1 MNCNCI
7 SEVEKNLLE
16 NNPKYKKVSI
26 ERGLVIIGDS
36 LVSRVYIAFT
46 LVSESKTGKEK
57 VTKNHIYASFCP
69 FCGKSAKKEES

>member
-1 MNCNCI
+1 MDCNCI

-26 ERGLVIIGDS
+26 ETGLVIMGNS
-36 LVSRVYIAFT
+36 LESRVAIALT
-46 LVSESKTGKEK
+46 LISESKTGKEK
-57 VTKNHIYASFCP
+57 VIKNHIYASFCP